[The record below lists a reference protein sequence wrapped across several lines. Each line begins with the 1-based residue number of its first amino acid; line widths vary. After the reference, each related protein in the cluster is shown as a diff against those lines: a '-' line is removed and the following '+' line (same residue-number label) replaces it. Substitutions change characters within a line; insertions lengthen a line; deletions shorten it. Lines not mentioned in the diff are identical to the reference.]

1 MYPIL
6 IRSDHSGFKELHP
19 NFAIRDS
26 GLDQTRFPTA
36 STCINLLKVCYH
48 IYLAEKTPP
57 YSSSQLPLYQDERV
71 LRQKLIAAITS
82 GAGFDLS

>member
-1 MYPIL
+1 ML
-6 IRSDHSGFKELHP
+6 IRSAHSGFKELHP

-26 GLDQTRFPTA
+26 GSDQTRFPTS
-36 STCINLLKVCYH
+36 STCVNLLKVCYD
-48 IYLAEKTPP
+48 IYFVRQTPP
-57 YSSSQLPLYQDERV
+57 YSGPQLPLYRDERI